1 MSRQNE
7 SITRLLLDGCGSY
20 FIQNLPAAAVWPIAA
35 ARRQAI
41 EEERWRALRAQEWV
55 ARHRRGRQDQRS
67 QYVNWTGWLGRRM
80 EG

>member
-20 FIQNLPAAAVWPIAA
+20 FIQNFAVWPIAA

-41 EEERWRALRAQEWV
+41 EEERWRALRDQECV
-55 ARHRRGRQDQRS
+55 ARHRRGRQDVRS
-67 QYVNWTGWLGRRM
+67 QYVN
-80 EG
+80 